1 LPVLLKSPFH
11 GSSASTNISEFNK
24 TKRSQ
29 TMDNILSTVIIP
41 TEEYTELIRTAER
54 VETLRRYLEA
64 NKFITDADLRT
75 ILAISESKEETENE
89 TV

>member
-1 LPVLLKSPFH
+1 
-11 GSSASTNISEFNK
+11 
-24 TKRSQ
+24 
-29 TMDNILSTVIIP
+29 MDNILSTVIIP

>member
-1 LPVLLKSPFH
+1 
-11 GSSASTNISEFNK
+11 
-24 TKRSQ
+24 
-29 TMDNILSTVIIP
+29 MDNILSTVIIP
-41 TEEYTELIRTAER
+41 TEEYTELVRIAER

-75 ILAISESKEETENE
+75 ILAISESKEETEHE

>member
-1 LPVLLKSPFH
+1 
-11 GSSASTNISEFNK
+11 
-24 TKRSQ
+24 
-29 TMDNILSTVIIP
+29 MDNILSTVIIP

-64 NKFITDADLRT
+64 NKFITDSDLRT
-75 ILAISESKEETENE
+75 ILAISASKEETENE

>member
-1 LPVLLKSPFH
+1 
-11 GSSASTNISEFNK
+11 
-24 TKRSQ
+24 
-29 TMDNILSTVIIP
+29 MDNILSTVIIP

-64 NKFITDADLRT
+64 NMFITDSDLRT
-75 ILAISESKEETENE
+75 ILAISASKEETEHE

>member
-1 LPVLLKSPFH
+1 
-11 GSSASTNISEFNK
+11 
-24 TKRSQ
+24 
-29 TMDNILSTVIIP
+29 MDNILSTVIIP

-75 ILAISESKEETENE
+75 ILAISESKEETDNE

>member
-1 LPVLLKSPFH
+1 
-11 GSSASTNISEFNK
+11 
-24 TKRSQ
+24 
-29 TMDNILSTVIIP
+29 MDNILSTVIIP

-75 ILAISESKEETENE
+75 ILAISESKEETEHE

>member
-1 LPVLLKSPFH
+1 
-11 GSSASTNISEFNK
+11 
-24 TKRSQ
+24 
-29 TMDNILSTVIIP
+29 MDNILSTVIIP
-41 TEEYTELIRTAER
+41 TEEYTELIRNAER

-75 ILAISESKEETENE
+75 ILAISESKEETEHE

>member
-1 LPVLLKSPFH
+1 
-11 GSSASTNISEFNK
+11 
-24 TKRSQ
+24 
-29 TMDNILSTVIIP
+29 MDNILSTVIIP

-64 NKFITDADLRT
+64 NMFITDSDLRT
-75 ILAISESKEETENE
+75 ILAISESKEETEHE